1 MLRSMETGSK
11 ETEARPGPARFEVV
25 APEMVT
31 VLQGKSPAER
41 LEISNEL
48 WHFAEDLLLARPE
61 ADSSGLDRG
70 ATVARGRSANGRWI
84 LVSFFGS

>member
-48 WHFAEDLLLARPE
+48 WHFAEDLLQARLKQTHPDWTE
-61 ADSSGLDRG
+61 EQRSRE
-70 ATVARGRSANGRWI
+70 VARRMAD
-84 LVSFFGS
+84 GSW